1 MCQHATTVCTDIK
14 AELLK
19 LNKGLL
25 FLFLELLSVLVQQP
39 STYSS
44 ALSPVLIT
52 LHNMMQLINMA
63 RQHQVG
69 GEVALLG

>member
-1 MCQHATTVCTDIK
+1 MCPSDIK

-25 FLFLELLSVLVQQP
+25 FLFLELLSVLVQHP
-39 STYSS
+39 SGYSS
-44 ALSPVLIT
+44 ALSPVLVT
-52 LHNMMQLINMA
+52 LHNMMHLINLA

-69 GEVALLG
+69 T